1 MVFPFFP
8 HKALNWGYLPRGP
21 VSVWRRQ
28 GVRRRGQSNKPTS
41 AGAPSLAE
49 SSKRETL
56 YMPGEPSPWRDPAR
70 VLVMARRDPGEAWN
84 SGQHNG
90 DQSAVRAETGDC
102 SGEKMALECTTF
114 IVFKRYVCMIWTMQ
128 WSTYLVYYSYLVMYS
143 LIYIYLIHNWL

>member
-41 AGAPSLAE
+41 AGAPGLAE
-49 SSKRETL
+49 NSKRETL
-56 YMPGEPSPWRDPAR
+56 HMPRDSSPWRDPPR

-90 DQSAVRAETGDC
+90 DQRAVRAETGNC
-102 SGEKMALECTTF
+102 SGENMALECTTF
-114 IVFKRYVCMIWTMQ
+114 IVFTLYVFMMGNMQ
-128 WSTYLVYYSYLVMYS
+128 WFFFFNSYLVMYL
-143 LIYIYLIHNWL
+143 LIYIYLIDHCL